1 MDEASR
7 WRLTLAQRI
16 AQAYAQDPNV
26 DAVAVLGSVSRG
38 CADRFSDIELGVFWS
53 EPPSEREREVVVDR
67 VGGTDWRPSPYN
79 EQIEGWEEEY
89 HLDGVK
95 IDPGHF
101 VTQTME
107 RLIADVVDRHDVSLS
122 KQNCVSAIQRAIPLN
137 GGAVIERWQSKVAS
151 YPEEVARAMVR
162 QYLSFSPFWM
172 LEMLA
177 ERDDFLLVRHN
188 FCAIERQLLLVLMG
202 LNRIYYPGHKW
213 IHHLIGELRVAPPD
227 LSRRLKRVL
236 RGDVTIAAK
245 DLRGLIEET
254 FALVDQHMPEV
265 DTAEARTRA
274 QQQPHIWEQPPIPM
288 GRGDPPA

>member
-1 MDEASR
+1 MNEASR

-38 CADRFSDIELGVFWS
+38 CADRFSVIE
-53 EPPSEREREVVVDR
+53 R

-122 KQNCVSAIQRAIPLN
+122 KQNSVSAIQHAIPLH
-137 GGAVIERWQSKVAS
+137 GGALIGRWQ
-151 YPEEVARAMVR
+151 
-162 QYLSFSPFWM
+162 
-172 LEMLA
+172 
-177 ERDDFLLVRHN
+177 
-188 FCAIERQLLLVLMG
+188 
-202 LNRIYYPGHKW
+202 
-213 IHHLIGELRVAPPD
+213 
-227 LSRRLKRVL
+227 
-236 RGDVTIAAK
+236 
-245 DLRGLIEET
+245 
-254 FALVDQHMPEV
+254 
-265 DTAEARTRA
+265 
-274 QQQPHIWEQPPIPM
+274 
-288 GRGDPPA
+288 

>member
-53 EPPSEREREVVVDR
+53 EPPSEREREAVVER

-79 EQIEGWEEEY
+79 QQIEGWEEEY

-122 KQNCVSAIQRAIPLN
+122 KQNSVSAIQHDIPLH
-137 GGAVIERWQSKVAS
+137 GGAVIERWQSKAAS
-151 YPEEVARAMVR
+151 YPAELARAMVR
-162 QYLSFSPFWM
+162 QYLWFSPFWM

-177 ERDDFLLVRHN
+177 ERDDFLLLCHN

-227 LSRRLKRVL
+227 LSRRLQGVL
-236 RGDVTIAAK
+236 RGDLTTSVKELCT
-245 DLRGLIEET
+245 LIEET
-254 FALVDQHMPEV
+254 FALVDQQMPDV
-265 DTAEARTRA
+265 HTSEARGRVS
-274 QQQPHIWEQPPIPM
+274 QQPHIWEQPPKPTAE
-288 GRGDPPA
+288 DPPP